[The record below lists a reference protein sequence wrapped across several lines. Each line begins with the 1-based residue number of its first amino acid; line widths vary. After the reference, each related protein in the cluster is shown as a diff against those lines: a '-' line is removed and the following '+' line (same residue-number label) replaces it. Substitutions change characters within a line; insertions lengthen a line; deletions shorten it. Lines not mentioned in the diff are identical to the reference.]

1 MDKKDFYWKKWL
13 GAFLFGVALITVYK
27 TFDNLSRIAE
37 ALYGFVGLLT
47 PFTIGFIL
55 AFFLYPATLRLEAK
69 LAGCKRPGILKR
81 KKTISIL
88 TVYFGFIAIVL
99 IAIGVI
105 LPRLSV
111 SMADFL
117 KRIPDYVNQLGQFA
131 EKLTAEGGMLESF
144 QLKESIESFNMKNL
158 MQGLFMQDAW
168 GYVEGVKGFTGALS
182 SWFMGIVVCAYTLL
196 ERDSLFRIVRVFFGL
211 FMKESTMDTVGAYVS
226 RISTIFYKFFF
237 GKMIDSLIIGG
248 MAIVGFYFLGVPFPA
263 LLGIT
268 IMLFNMIPYFG
279 PIIGAVPVVLITLLV
294 KDIYA
299 AVWTS
304 LFILALQQFDGIWL
318 GPKIL
323 GGSVG
328 VTPFWVVFA
337 IVVFGGLFGIWG
349 MIFGVPMIAAIQMLA
364 EDYLDDRKLNLTAAI
379 KKKVESEGED

>member
-55 AFFLYPATLRLEAK
+55 AFFLYPATVSLEAQ
-69 LAGCKRPGILKR
+69 LAKCKRPGILKR

-131 EKLTAEGGMLESF
+131 EKLTAEGGMLESL
-144 QLKESIESFNMKNL
+144 QLKESIESFNAKNL
-158 MQGLFMQDAW
+158 LQGLFMQDAW

-182 SWFMGIVVCAYTLL
+182 SWFMGVVVCAYTLL
-196 ERDSLFRIVRVFFGL
+196 ERDSLFRIIRVFFGL
-211 FMKESTMDTVGAYVS
+211 FMKESTMDTVGSYIS

-237 GKMIDSLIIGG
+237 GKMIDSLIIGC

-379 KKKVESEGED
+379 KKKVESEEEE